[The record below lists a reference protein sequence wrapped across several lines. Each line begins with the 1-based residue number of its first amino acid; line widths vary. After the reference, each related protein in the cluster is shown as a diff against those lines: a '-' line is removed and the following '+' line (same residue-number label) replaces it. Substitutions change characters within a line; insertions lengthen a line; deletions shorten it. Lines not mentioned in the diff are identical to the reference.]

1 MKQYVKPVVTK
12 HENLAAVTQLV
23 TSGTSEPAASDIRL
37 KREIQH
43 LTTLDSGMKIY
54 AFKYLWSDDVHVG
67 VMAQDL
73 LAKLE
78 WKNAAMMQENGF
90 YAVDYAQLGMRM
102 ASWAEWQ
109 ADGEAAVH
117 QRTTADA

>member
-1 MKQYVKPVVTK
+1 MKRYVKPVVTK
-12 HENLAAVTQLV
+12 HENLAVVTQAPV
-23 TSGTSEPAASDIRL
+23 VSGEVPESDIRL

-43 LTTLDSGMKIY
+43 LTTLDGGMKIY
-54 AFKYLWSDDVHVG
+54 AFKYLWSEEVHVG

-73 LAKLE
+73 LANPA
-78 WKNAAMMQENGF
+78 WKNAVVTQENGF

-109 ADGEAAVH
+109 AYGEKAVL
-117 QRTTADA
+117 QGVVADI

>member
-1 MKQYVKPVVTK
+1 MKPYVKPVITK

-23 TSGTSEPAASDIRL
+23 TSGTPEPSDIRL

-43 LTTLDSGMKIY
+43 LTTLDGGMKIY

-73 LAKLE
+73 LAKPE
-78 WKNAAMMQENGF
+78 WKNAAVMQENGF

-109 ADGEAAVH
+109 ADGEAAVR
-117 QRTTADA
+117 QGVVADA